1 MKQHRRLKKSRAKYM
16 SNNNKRT
23 HKIKMYKY
31 KIKSIQIEF
40 DPFSRANKRKASS
53 NERREKEREKILRIT
68 KAKHNKFRELL
79 IESGLIIDEK
89 GL

>member
-16 SNNNKRT
+16 NNNNKRT

-31 KIKSIQIEF
+31 KIKSIQIKF
-40 DPFSRANKRKASS
+40 DPFSRANKRKGSS
-53 NERREKEREKILRIT
+53 NERRERKLRFT
-68 KAKHNKFRELL
+68 KAKYNKFRELL